1 MNNLPDTRT
10 AWLVVV
16 GALGLAACL
25 SVVVDPRLALAGGAA
40 VVAAWIGLRN
50 PHLLVLGIFASILFD
65 RLGVT
70 GAKVAKLPVTAS
82 KLAVLGS
89 LGLWVVHVGLTRR
102 PAFRI
107 HPVLGAMVGMTLV
120 TGLSV
125 TFSGDFD
132 TGRFA
137 LMGIGMVTILTG
149 LVYVILAEH
158 NLTNIYRTL
167 GVILA
172 LSLATSVAGG
182 AANQSGRATG
192 TFGDPNE
199 WATLVLMVSPAVLGG
214 LAADNHPWARL
225 LRISLMG
232 LAPLAVFASGSRAA
246 LLVGAAVTVG
256 CLSFLRQ
263 RRNELLLCGGA
274 GVVAAPFVVDV
285 DNALERFGRL
295 FGRATGT
302 STLVNDSSLDER
314 SELLRQGIDL
324 FFDHWLVG
332 AGPGNFARATGFIS
346 LDGRMRPA
354 HNTYLE
360 VASEQGLIGLAA
372 GVVFM
377 ATVAY
382 TLWRAWQR
390 ASTDQH
396 RARVVGM
403 AAGLFAVSVMAA
415 TLGLLTFSMAYLMLG
430 IALAVTDQA
439 TENLTYAHPS
449 SARDDHGTLSGLGAR
464 REQFR

>member
-1 MNNLPDTRT
+1 MTPARDRRALWVAAP
-10 AWLVVV
+10 LIV
-16 GALGLAACL
+16 GL
-25 SVVVDPRLALAGGAA
+25 LAGLSILVDYRLILAGSVA
-40 VVAAWIGLRN
+40 VAIGWVGLRN

-89 LGLWVVHVGLTRR
+89 LGLWVVHVGLTRK
-102 PAFRI
+102 PGIRI

-120 TGLSV
+120 TGMAV

-132 TGRFA
+132 LGRFS

-158 NLTNIYRTL
+158 DLTNIYRVL

-182 AANQSGRATG
+182 AANQAGRATG
-192 TFGDPNE
+192 SFGDPNE
-199 WATLVLMVSPAVLGG
+199 WATLVLMVTPAVLGG
-214 LAADNHPWARL
+214 LVADPHRGAQF
-225 LRISLMG
+225 LRIALLG

-246 LLVGAAVTVG
+246 LLVGIAVSIG
-256 CLSFLRQ
+256 CFSFLKQ
-263 RRNELLLCGGA
+263 RRNELLVCLGG
-274 GVVAAPFVVDV
+274 GLVAAPFVVDV
-285 DNALERFGRL
+285 DNAIARFGRL
-295 FGRATGT
+295 LGRASGAGM
-302 STLVNDSSLDER
+302 VDDSSLDER

-324 FFDHWLVG
+324 FLNNWLLGV
-332 AGPGNFARATGFIS
+332 GPGRFAKATGFIS
-346 LDGRMRPA
+346 LEGRLRPA

-372 GVVFM
+372 GFIFM
-377 ATVAY
+377 ATVAW
-382 TLWRAWQR
+382 TLWKAWNLSPDDR
-390 ASTDQH
+390 H

-403 AAGLFAVSVMAA
+403 AAGLAAVSIMAA

-439 TENLTYAHPS
+439 ERAGRAHLAAHPPDGH
-449 SARDDHGTLSGLGAR
+449 ATLPGLRAR
-464 REQFR
+464 REHPR